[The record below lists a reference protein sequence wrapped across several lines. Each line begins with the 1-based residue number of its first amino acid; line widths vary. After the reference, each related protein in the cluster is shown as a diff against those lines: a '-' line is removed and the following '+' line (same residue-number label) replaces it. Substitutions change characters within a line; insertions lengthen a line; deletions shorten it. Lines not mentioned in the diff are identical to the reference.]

1 MTAANVRHQ
10 ESGEGK
16 QRRTGFWNAFKNLA
30 ILFSFTVN
38 VVLIIVLLVVVGWI
52 LFPAKTDLLEPLLDD
67 LQGAINALGEATIVR
82 TIPIDQQVP
91 VNFTLPLNQVTVV
104 TLTED
109 VSLIQN
115 ATFTLPG
122 GGGQINGTVALKLPT
137 GLALPVQLRLDVPV
151 DNVISVQFPVEVSIP
166 LKETE
171 LNQVVVKL
179 NNVLGPIR
187 DYLDELPDGF

>member
-1 MTAANVRHQ
+1 MTAANVRLQ

-30 ILFSFTVN
+30 ILFSFIVN
-38 VVLIIVLLVVVGWI
+38 VVLIIVLLIVVGWI

-109 VSLIQN
+109 VSLVQN

-122 GGGQINGTVALKLPT
+122 SGGQINGTVALKLPT